1 MFVLLR
7 HAHAIGKQSWH
18 GPDAHRP
25 LSALG
30 QEQAAGLVE
39 TLTGVELRVLYCSPT
54 TRCLDTLAPLA
65 AAHGLVIH
73 EHPLLTPD
81 AAADDLFAALD
92 TVDLDGTLWC
102 THGETLTAL
111 AACTRTDGTRA
122 FPIGDTA
129 KGGAWLLNAHNPPRY
144 IDPDPP
150 Q

>member
-1 MFVLLR
+1 MVVLLR
-7 HAHAIGKQSWH
+7 HAHAIGKQSWR
-18 GPDAHRP
+18 GSDAHRP

-30 QEQAAGLVE
+30 QEQAAGLVD

-65 AAHGLVIH
+65 AADGLAIH
-73 EHPLLTPD
+73 EHPLLAPD

-92 TVDLDGTLWC
+92 TVDLTGTLW
-102 THGETLTAL
+102 GTAL

-129 KGGAWLLNAHNPPRY
+129 KGGAWLLNAHTPPRY

-150 Q
+150 QAATRS

>member
-7 HAHAIGKQSWH
+7 HAHAIGKQHWS

-25 LSALG
+25 LSELG
-30 QEQAAGLVE
+30 RQQAAGLVD
-39 TLTGVELRVLYCSPT
+39 TLTGIELRVLYCSPT

-65 AAHGLVIH
+65 ATHDLSIR
-73 EHPLLTPD
+73 EHPLLAPD
-81 AAADDLFAALD
+81 AVADELCAVLDSADL
-92 TVDLDGTLWC
+92 TGTLWC

-111 AACTRTDGTRA
+111 AALTRPDETRP

-129 KGGAWLLNAHNPPRY
+129 KGGAWLLDDHTPLRY
-144 IDPDPP
+144 IAPVPP

>member
-7 HAHAIGKQSWH
+7 HAHAISKKSWS

-25 LSALG
+25 LSELG
-30 QEQAAGLVE
+30 RQQAAGLVT

-65 AAHGLVIH
+65 AAHGLSIH
-73 EHPLLTPD
+73 EHPMLAPD
-81 AAADDLFAALD
+81 AAADELRAALESIA
-92 TVDLDGTLWC
+92 LAGTLWC

-111 AACTRTDGTRA
+111 AALTHTDGTRP

-129 KGGAWLLNAHNPPRY
+129 KGGAWLLDAHTPVRY

>member
-7 HAHAIGKQSWH
+7 HAHAIGKQNWN
-18 GPDAHRP
+18 GPDTHRP
-25 LSALG
+25 LSVVG
-30 QEQAAGLVE
+30 RNQAVGLVD

-65 AAHGLVIH
+65 AAHGLAIH
-73 EHPLLTPD
+73 EHPLLAPD
-81 AAADDLFAALD
+81 AAADELGAALD
-92 TVDLDGTLWC
+92 IVDLTGTLWC

-122 FPIGDTA
+122 FPIGHTA
-129 KGGAWLLNAHNPPRY
+129 KGGAWLLNAHTPPRY